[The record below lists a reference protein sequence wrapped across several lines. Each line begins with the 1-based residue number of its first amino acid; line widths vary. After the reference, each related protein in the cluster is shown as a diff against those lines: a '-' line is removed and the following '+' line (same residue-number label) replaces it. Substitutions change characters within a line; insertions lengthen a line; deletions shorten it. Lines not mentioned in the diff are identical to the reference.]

1 MPLLLAVSFRRRPVA
16 GLVACAALLLNCI
29 APAAAA
35 DELEHTIVRVKP
47 AVVGVGTFQAGRSPP
62 IRFIGTGFA
71 VGDGLSV
78 VTTAQSALGP
88 PLPLEGEVLGVLLG
102 NGAQLEFRAATVRAV
117 DREHDLLHLRIA
129 APALPVLQLELAP
142 ERAPQ
147 EGSALAFTGFPLGLA
162 LGLNRAT
169 HRATL
174 SAVTPVVL
182 PALATRQLNP
192 RAIAQLNQ
200 TPFKVYQLDGTAFAG
215 NNGGPVYEPD
225 SGRVVGI
232 VNQMFVKGLKEAA
245 LSTPT
250 GITYAVPAR
259 HIEDLL
265 RQK

>member
-1 MPLLLAVSFRRRPVA
+1 MPLASS
-16 GLVACAALLLNCI
+16 AL
-29 APAAAA
+29 AAAGA
-35 DELEHTIVRVKP
+35 DGLEQTIVRVKP
-47 AVVGVGTFQAGRSPP
+47 AVVGVGSMLAGRSPP
-62 IRFIGTGFA
+62 IRLMGTGFA
-71 VGDGLSV
+71 VDDGLSV
-78 VTTAQSALGP
+78 VSNAQFALGP
-88 PLPLEGEVLGVLLG
+88 APLAPGETLGVLLG
-102 NGAQLEFRAATVRAV
+102 DGAQIEFRPATVRAV
-117 DREHDLLHLRIA
+117 DKVHDLLHLRIA
-129 APALPVLQLELAP
+129 GPALPVLQLELAA

-162 LGLNRAT
+162 FGLRRVT

-182 PALATRQLNP
+182 PALGTRQLNP
-192 RAIAQLNQ
+192 RAIAQLSQ
-200 TPFKVYQLDGTAFAG
+200 TPFSVYQLDGTAFAG
-215 NNGGPVYEPD
+215 NSGGPVYEPD

-232 VNQMFVKGLKEAA
+232 INQVFVKGLKETA

>member
-1 MPLLLAVSFRRRPVA
+1 MPSLLPVLFHRRPAAVLA
-16 GLVACAALLLNCI
+16 ACSAVLLNCI
-29 APAAAA
+29 APPAGA
-35 DELEHTIVRVKP
+35 DQLEHTIVRVKP
-47 AVVGVGTFQAGRSPP
+47 AVVGVGTFLAGRSPP
-62 IRFIGTGFA
+62 IRFVGTGFA

-88 PLPLEGEVLGVLLG
+88 PPLQGEVLGVLLG

-117 DREHDLLHLRIA
+117 DKEHDLLHLRIGGT
-129 APALPVLQLELAP
+129 ALPVLQLELAA

-192 RAIAQLNQ
+192 RAIAQLSQ
-200 TPFKVYQLDGTAFAG
+200 TPFSVYQLDGTAFAG
-215 NNGGPVYEPD
+215 NSGGPVYEPD

-232 VNQMFVKGLKEAA
+232 VNQMFVKGLKETA
-245 LSTPT
+245 LSTQT

>member
-1 MPLLLAVSFRRRPVA
+1 MPSLLAVPFRRLPA
-16 GLVACAALLLNCI
+16 ATLAACAALLLNCI
-29 APAAAA
+29 APVAAA
-35 DELEHTIVRVKP
+35 DELERTIARVKP
-47 AVVGVGTFQAGRSPP
+47 AVVGVGTFLAGRSPP

-78 VTTAQSALGP
+78 VTNAQAALGP
-88 PLPLEGEVLGVLLG
+88 PPLEGEVLGVLLG
-102 NGAQLEFRAATVRAV
+102 DGAQFEFRAATVRAV
-117 DREHDLLHLRIA
+117 DKEHDLLHLRIA
-129 APALPVLQLELAP
+129 APALPALQLELAP

-174 SAVTPVVL
+174 SAVTPVVQ
-182 PALATRQLNP
+182 PVPATRQLNP
-192 RAIAQLNQ
+192 RAIAQLSQ
-200 TPFKVYQLDGTAFAG
+200 TPFEVYQLDGTAYAG
-215 NNGGPVYEPD
+215 NSGGPLYAPD

-232 VNQMFVKGLKEAA
+232 VNRMVVKGLKETA

-250 GITYAVPAR
+250 GISYAVPAR

-265 RQK
+265 RRK